1 MKIIASILLFIGLSF
16 AFIDFGGNEEVKTT
30 YQTPDNYEM
39 PDSVKAD
46 DKAAHCYASFEKAS
60 LNENGDLTILKE
72 QCMVQAICE
81 VNAGSDGRFT
91 GPEMTECNS
100 RAKLTVTEMSRNR

>member
-39 PDSVKAD
+39 PDSFKID
-46 DKAAHCYASFEKAS
+46 ERAAFCYETFEKEWIT
-60 LNENGDLTILKE
+60 NNGDLAILKE
-72 QCMVQAICE
+72 QCNVKAICE
-81 VNAGSDGRFT
+81 VNAINAGGIDNKSFA
-91 GPEMTECNS
+91 ECNS